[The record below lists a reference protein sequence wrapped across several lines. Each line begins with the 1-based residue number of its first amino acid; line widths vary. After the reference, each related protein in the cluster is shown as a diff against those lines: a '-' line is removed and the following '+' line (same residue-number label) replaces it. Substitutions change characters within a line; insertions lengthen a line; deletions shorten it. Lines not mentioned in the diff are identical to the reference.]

1 MTEWNEQAAP
11 NNNLKASDRK
21 PGRYVEGRQK
31 SVTADGDEQP
41 LKDKKIQGD
50 ILEQNL

>member
-31 SVTADGDEQP
+31 SVTADVNEQP